1 MGGERLEGVRPD
13 DGVAAETHK
22 NGHSAH
28 ADAGSI
34 GPGALDRENGAVQS
48 AVRSH
53 KISRCRCCVP
63 WLWRGWQNTGSHVRR
78 TPPRDSWGGPR
89 SLSSA
94 VAYLMAAPSTLDGP
108 VLSIEGARTYAPRIS
123 TGALAILRAV

>member
-34 GPGALDRENGAVQS
+34 GPGALDRENGTVQS
-48 AVRSH
+48 AVCNH
-53 KISRCRCCVP
+53 KISHCRRCVP
-63 WLWRGWQNTGSHVRR
+63 QLWQGWQNTGSDVRR
-78 TPPRDSWGGPR
+78 APLHDGWGGAC
-89 SLSSA
+89 SLSPEAAELEAAHSA
-94 VAYLMAAPSTLDGP
+94 LDVP
-108 VLSIEGARTYAPRIS
+108 VLSIEGARTYAPSIS